1 MRRREFITLLGGAAA
16 WPLVARA
23 QQGEK
28 VRRIGVLLPQAADDQ
43 EAQTRVGAFQQELQ
57 QLGWTIGRNLRIEQA
72 VCVTLRAIAVE
83 LFSPLHQ
90 VALAPVFFD
99 QLGDAVAALTV
110 ALGALMSPKMR

>member
-1 MRRREFITLLGGAAA
+1 MRAKYLRQIRAHHVAAI
-16 WPLVARA
+16 L
-23 QQGEK
+23 
-28 VRRIGVLLPQAADDQ
+28 
-43 EAQTRVGAFQQELQ
+43 
-57 QLGWTIGRNLRIEQA
+57 QA